1 MFGSYVL
8 FLCCM
13 KYRTPLFLLLLVLA
27 CNQQN
32 EKVVTTGKAEPQTEP
47 VVSTPDIPAYNL
59 KLNKNIWRATDD
71 YKKIKNPLAT
81 GNWLHADTLIAGLNE
96 YYENIFLEK
105 IKISGDTIYTVI
117 KNSKYLSEQMGS
129 TGAEIYVADVVLN
142 LTAVPGI
149 KYVTINMQE
158 GSHAQPGTWRMDDFK
173 KYSEAK

>member
-1 MFGSYVL
+1 
-8 FLCCM
+8 M
-13 KYRTPLFLLLLVLA
+13 KYRALLFSLLLILA
-27 CNQQN
+27 CTQQN
-32 EKVVTTGKAEPQTEP
+32 ENTITTGEAEPQTATVLSSP
-47 VVSTPDIPAYNL
+47 NIPAYDPE
-59 KLNKNIWRATDD
+59 LNKNIWRATDD

-81 GNWLHADTLIAGLNE
+81 RNWLHADTLIAGLNQ

-117 KNSKYLSEQMGS
+117 KNSKYLAEQMGS

-149 KYVTINMQE
+149 KYVSINMQE
-158 GSHAQPGTWRMDDFK
+158 GSHAQPGIWRMDDFK